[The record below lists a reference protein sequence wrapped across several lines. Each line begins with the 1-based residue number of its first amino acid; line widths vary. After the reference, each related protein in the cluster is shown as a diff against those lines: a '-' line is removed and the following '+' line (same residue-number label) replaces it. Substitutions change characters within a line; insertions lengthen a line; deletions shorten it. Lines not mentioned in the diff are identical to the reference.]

1 MKQRTFYIN
10 MKGSYGIE
18 TVDEFDDRKEAVRCL
33 KEYRFGDASNY
44 YYLSQRCTNDW
55 KNK

>member
-1 MKQRTFYIN
+1 

-33 KEYRFGDASNY
+33 KEYRLGDASNY

>member
-33 KEYRFGDASNY
+33 KEYRFGDTSNY